1 MITQSSAHTAGTV
14 GAPEPGDLHTEKFAV
29 DGDEMCQM
37 FGYVAV
43 FKNCLWRA
51 NRHADAAVDAFIR
64 VDVEAAWSFVNAV
77 DRTTADTTGV
87 FAVDA
92 GVNDD
97 VGHAS
102 ALRVDQRPL
111 QTGLRFC

>member
-1 MITQSSAHTAGTV
+1 MITQGSAHTTGPG
-14 GAPEPGDLHTEKFAV
+14 GAPEPRDLWAEKFAI
-29 DGDEMCQM
+29 DANEMGQV

-43 FKNCLWRA
+43 FKNRLRRA

-64 VDVEAAWSFVNAV
+64 VNVEAARPLVNAV
-77 DRTTADTTGV
+77 HWATTDATGV

-92 GVNDD
+92 GINDD

-102 ALRVDQRPL
+102 ALRVNQRPL

>member
-1 MITQSSAHTAGTV
+1 MITQCSTHAAGPG
-14 GAPEPGDLHTEKFAV
+14 GAPEPRDLGAEKFPV
-29 DGDEMCQM
+29 DGYEMGQV

-43 FKNCLWRA
+43 FKNCLGRA

-64 VDVEAAWSFVNAV
+64 VDVEAARPFVNAV
-77 DRTTADTTGV
+77 HRATTDATGV

>member
-1 MITQSSAHTAGTV
+1 MITQCSAYTAGT
-14 GAPEPGDLHTEKFAV
+14 GWAPEPRDLGAEKFAV
-29 DGDEMCQM
+29 DGYEMGQV

-43 FKNCLWRA
+43 FKNRLGRA

-77 DRTTADTTGV
+77 HRATTDATGV